1 MGQVPKGESSLKME
15 ATDLQ
20 IAEAGQYLRQ
30 IDIFD
35 PTKIKMPVSII
46 GAGGI
51 GSVVTLALAKMGLT
65 ELDVYDF
72 DQVADWN
79 VPNQMF
85 RPDQIGSDK
94 VDALLEVVDDLTG
107 VTILPIK
114 RKIGEQ
120 EQENPGGIRRGGIVV
135 SAVDSME
142 ARSAIWKEVR
152 MNPKFRLL
160 VDGRL
165 GGESIVLYSVNPC
178 DPSGVEAYEATLH
191 PDDEGEELSC
201 TARSIIWTTF
211 FIGAFVSRAIG
222 KFLKDGTITS
232 EVALD
237 SAFLTMYQSEDACR
251 PGDRP

>member
-1 MGQVPKGESSLKME
+1 MNVNTLRSGRDIPTEE
-15 ATDLQ
+15 R
-20 IAEAGQYLRQ
+20 IAEAGEYLRQ

-35 PTKIKMPVSII
+35 PTKIKMPVSIV

-51 GSVVTLALAKMGLT
+51 GSVVALALAKMGLT

-72 DQVADWN
+72 DQVAHWN
-79 VPNQMF
+79 IPNQMF
-85 RPDQIGSDK
+85 RPNQIGEFK
-94 VDALLEVVDDLTG
+94 VDALTEVVEDLTG
-107 VTILPIK
+107 VTIFPLK
-114 RKIGEQ
+114 RKIGDATSQ
-120 EQENPGGIRRGGIVV
+120 AGVGLRRGGIVV

-142 ARSAIWKEVR
+142 ARSAIWKEVK

-165 GGESIVLYSVNPC
+165 GGESIVLYTVNPC
-178 DPSGVEAYEATLH
+178 DPEGVKTYEATLH

-222 KFLKDGTITS
+222 KYLKDGTITS

-237 SAFLTMYQSEDACR
+237 SAFLTMYQSEDAR
-251 PGDRP
+251 QPGDRP

>member
-1 MGQVPKGESSLKME
+1 MRTNTLRSGRDVP
-15 ATDLQ
+15 TDER
-20 IAEAGQYLRQ
+20 IAEAGKYLRQ

-65 ELDVYDF
+65 ELDVYDY

-85 RPDQIGSDK
+85 RPNQIGEFK
-94 VDALLEVVDDLTG
+94 VDALKEVVKSLTD

-114 RKIGEQ
+114 RKIGDAPTEHK
-120 EQENPGGIRRGGIVV
+120 PGGIRRGGIVV

-142 ARSAIWKEVR
+142 ARSAIWEEVK
-152 MNPKFRLL
+152 MNPRYRLL

-165 GGESIVLYSVNPC
+165 GGESIILYSVNPC

-211 FIGAFVSRAIG
+211 FMGAFVSRAIG

-237 SAFLTMYQSEDACR
+237 SAFLTLYQSEVA
-251 PGDRP
+251 